1 MVLMMVMITMV
12 LLMMDGYHNGDGDD
26 NLNDDNGNV
35 DSVGSAGAAAHSDND
50 EGTLLREG
58 LAQIE
63 TS

>member
-1 MVLMMVMITMV
+1 MVT
-12 LLMMDGYHNGDGDD
+12 GDD